1 MPDRRKKTIEDLFSR
16 LNARQFETLEEMLDD
31 DAIFDVAYMPENA
44 SFPNPVRGAKAF
56 QGVFETS
63 VATMFNPLRFEIL
76 ETYLGEDPDVIVVEY
91 SSSGVAA
98 PTGRPYSNRYVGIF
112 TVRGGT
118 IAQWR
123 EYHNP
128 ERMVEAFGSPSG
140 QTSPAAANESMNS

>member
-1 MPDRRKKTIEDLFSR
+1 MSDRRRKTIEDLFSR
-16 LNARQFETLEEMLDD
+16 LNARQFGTLEELLDD
-31 DAIFDVAYMPENA
+31 DAVFDVAYMPERT

-56 QGVFETS
+56 QDVFETG
-63 VATMFNPLRFEIL
+63 VASMFNRLDFEVL

-91 SSSGVAA
+91 ASSGVAA

-112 TVRGGT
+112 TVRDGR

-128 ERMVEAFGSPSG
+128 ARMVEAFGSPSG
-140 QTSPAAANESMNS
+140 SSHRA